1 MINWGII
8 GCGDVA
14 EVKSGPAFKRVDNS
28 KLIAVMRRNSSKAK
42 DFAERHNVDIW
53 YNSVDDLLAN
63 KEINAVYIASPP
75 SSHLQFA
82 KQSLNAGKFVYL
94 EKPMVLN
101 LQEAVELEKFIKQN
115 HKLVV
120 AHYRRK
126 LPAFEKVKMLLEKK
140 SIGKI
145 SHAKIEI
152 LQSQKNN
159 IITETETNW
168 RLNPEISGGGYF
180 HDIAPHQLDLMRYY
194 FGDVK
199 NATGFSNS
207 SKNNKVDDLVN
218 GIMEFENGIQF
229 QGIWNFNA
237 AEKDTKDKCVIYGSE
252 GTIKFSFYGS
262 EVYLS
267 TRDKNETFKF
277 ENPKHIQEPLI
288 SSTVKYFLDQSE
300 NPCTF
305 QDGLATIKI
314 MDSFTKS

>member
-14 EVKSGPAFKRVDNS
+14 EVKSGPAFSRVKNS
-28 KLIAVMRRNSSKAK
+28 KLIAVMRRNAEKAK
-42 DFAERHNVDIW
+42 DFAKRHKVGTW

-63 KEINAVYIASPP
+63 DAINAVYIASPP
-75 SSHLQFA
+75 SSHLAYA
-82 KQSLNAGKFVYL
+82 KQALNAGKFVYL
-94 EKPMVLN
+94 EKPMTLN
-101 LQEAVELEKFIKQN
+101 IEEAIELQNFIKLN
-115 HKLVV
+115 HKIVV

-126 LPAFEKVKMLLEKK
+126 LPAFEKVKSLLNEK
-140 SIGKI
+140 SIGEI
-145 SHAKIEI
+145 LHVKIEI

-159 IITETETNW
+159 IITETATNW
-168 RLNPEISGGGYF
+168 RLNPAISGGGYF

-194 FGDVK
+194 FGEVK

-207 SKNNKVDDLVN
+207 STNNNVDDLVN
-218 GIMEFENGIQF
+218 GIMEFENNVQF

-237 AEKDTKDKCVIYGSE
+237 NKENTKDECVIYGTKGS
-252 GTIKFSFYGS
+252 IKFSFYGAQVFLSS
-262 EVYLS
+262 EE
-267 TRDKNETFKF
+267 KIETFEF

-288 SSTVKYFLDQSE
+288 SSTVNYFLNETE
-300 NPCTF
+300 NPCTI